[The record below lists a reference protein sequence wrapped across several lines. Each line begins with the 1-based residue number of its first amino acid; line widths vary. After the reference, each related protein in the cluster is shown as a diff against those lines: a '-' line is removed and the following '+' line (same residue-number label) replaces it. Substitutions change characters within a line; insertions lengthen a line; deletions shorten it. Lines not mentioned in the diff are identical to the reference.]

1 MAPKGVVRQA
11 LTDLAASGGAYVIAS
26 TRDNLSDS
34 SLADRK
40 AAMELCLS
48 SFSMAGKIEVDFFD
62 CRRIADWVEQFPAM
76 VIWVKVASGKPLVG
90 WRPYGPWAYQE
101 SDADSEYLIDDRV
114 KVFVPDADEGNDVSS
129 AIARLRTDL
138 SKNVSVRMVGLSGVG
153 KTRLVQALFDK
164 RICPGQPALDSENVI
179 YADLSDAPTP
189 QPGMMVEA
197 LVQSDSDCIVVVDN
211 CGQDVHR
218 RLTEIAKRPGSKI
231 RLITVEYDI
240 RDDLPEGTACYRLE
254 GSSDEIIKR
263 LLKRR
268 FSLLSEND
276 LDKIAEFSD
285 GNTRVAYAL
294 ASTSETSGELARLR
308 DSELFHR
315 LFHQKNVESS
325 ELLNCAEAASLLYSF
340 DGEDT
345 SQGSEISIFAGL
357 VEVSEVA
364 FLRSVMQLQ
373 RRGLV
378 QQRGKWRAVLPHAIS
393 NRLAAIAV
401 DAYLPELLNR
411 LLVEDASE
419 RVARSFSRRLGFL
432 HESKRAVQMVSS
444 WLNPSGCLGDLT
456 TLNDLGRGMF
466 NNVAPVSEEAA
477 LAALERAA
485 VNSKFTSTENYSRR
499 EFARVARSIAYDSRF
514 FDRAVHIL
522 ICLALAEPDDYNYE
536 PVRDV
541 LKSLFFSRL
550 SGTEARSAQ
559 RSQVVRTLLF
569 SASEREQKLGLV
581 LLDAAL
587 EAWHFTSV
595 HGFEFGARKRGFGWW
610 PRTQEE
616 VREWY
621 TPFLDIAVEIGGTNS
636 PLGREA
642 RSVLGASV
650 RGLWVRARLTDEIVR
665 AARVL
670 KSVDGWP
677 DGWLGTRRILQLD
690 KGALSTD
697 SLTQLLLLE
706 QELAPRDLRAQIGAR
721 VIARGSFADDVDL
734 PDTGDGRSADAA
746 SRFRASEKAAE
757 NLGKAAAHE
766 DNLFVEILPDL
777 IRTGTNS
784 KVGSFGFG
792 IGQECA
798 NVAGLL
804 EKVRALIIDSVSG
817 SVSLILV
824 RGVLSGWNKADP
836 AGVASFLEDALYD
849 EVWGKWFPELQFCVQ
864 LDARGY
870 ERLLKSLELGKSPIW
885 QYQYLGLGR
894 ATDPLSI
901 EQIAKLVDG
910 ISAKLDG
917 LEVAVDVLGMVIHCA
932 AEKNDLYRS
941 ELGRLCISFLR
952 NLGWSNVRI
961 DNDRSEHDFDVILE
975 FALGAADADAEKL
988 AVLHNLMVF
997 ERSSR
1002 RSYYQRGRLLAPFF
1016 KHLPKETL
1024 DAIYVPDEDG
1034 TYRTAMSVVSK
1045 IDSDRRETA
1054 VQSVPTD
1061 ALIEW
1066 CGTSPP
1072 DRYAFAA
1079 ETCRLFEKGSDDA
1092 GPLTISDVAVR
1103 ILASADQRAKI
1114 LSIFIRR
1121 FRPATWSGPLSIV
1134 LRERLPLLSKLN
1146 PTGDSAM
1153 SAQIDEARK
1162 EFLDW
1167 ISKEE
1172 KKEEAEER
1180 ARSEGFE

>member
-1 MAPKGVVRQA
+1 M
-11 LTDLAASGGAYVIAS
+11 
-26 TRDNLSDS
+26 
-34 SLADRK
+34 
-40 AAMELCLS
+40 
-48 SFSMAGKIEVDFFD
+48 
-62 CRRIADWVEQFPAM
+62 
-76 VIWVKVASGKPLVG
+76 
-90 WRPYGPWAYQE
+90 QE
-101 SDADSEYLIDDRV
+101 TE
-114 KVFVPDADEGNDVSS
+114 S
-129 AIARLRTDL
+129 A
-138 SKNVSVRMVGLSGVG
+138 N
-153 KTRLVQALFDK
+153 
-164 RICPGQPALDSENVI
+164 
-179 YADLSDAPTP
+179 
-189 QPGMMVEA
+189 
-197 LVQSDSDCIVVVDN
+197 
-211 CGQDVHR
+211 
-218 RLTEIAKRPGSKI
+218 
-231 RLITVEYDI
+231 
-240 RDDLPEGTACYRLE
+240 
-254 GSSDEIIKR
+254 
-263 LLKRR
+263 
-268 FSLLSEND
+268 
-276 LDKIAEFSD
+276 
-285 GNTRVAYAL
+285 
-294 ASTSETSGELARLR
+294 
-308 DSELFHR
+308 
-315 LFHQKNVESS
+315 
-325 ELLNCAEAASLLYSF
+325 
-340 DGEDT
+340 
-345 SQGSEISIFAGL
+345 
-357 VEVSEVA
+357 
-364 FLRSVMQLQ
+364 
-373 RRGLV
+373 
-378 QQRGKWRAVLPHAIS
+378 
-393 NRLAAIAV
+393 
-401 DAYLPELLNR
+401 
-411 LLVEDASE
+411 
-419 RVARSFSRRLGFL
+419 
-432 HESKRAVQMVSS
+432 
-444 WLNPSGCLGDLT
+444 
-456 TLNDLGRGMF
+456 
-466 NNVAPVSEEAA
+466 
-477 LAALERAA
+477 
-485 VNSKFTSTENYSRR
+485 
-499 EFARVARSIAYDSRF
+499 
-514 FDRAVHIL
+514 
-522 ICLALAEPDDYNYE
+522 
-536 PVRDV
+536 
-541 LKSLFFSRL
+541 
-550 SGTEARSAQ
+550 
-559 RSQVVRTLLF
+559 
-569 SASEREQKLGLV
+569 EREQKLGLV

-636 PLGREA
+636 PLGRET

-650 RGLWVRARLTDEIVR
+650 RGLWVRVGLTDEIVR

-677 DGWLGTRRILQLD
+677 DGWLGTRRILRLD
-690 KGALSTD
+690 KGALSPD
-697 SLTQLLLLE
+697 SLTQILLLE

-734 PDTGDGRSADAA
+734 PETGAGGSADAG
-746 SRFRASEKAAE
+746 SQFRASEKAAE

-766 DNLFVEILPDL
+766 DNLLVEILPDL

-784 KVGSFGFG
+784 KVRSFGFG

-798 NVAGLL
+798 NVARLL

-836 AGVASFLEDALYD
+836 IGVASFLEDALYD
-849 EVWGKWFPELQFCVQ
+849 DVWGKWFPELQFCVQ
-864 LDARGY
+864 LDASGY
-870 ERLLKSLELGKSPIW
+870 ERLLRSLELGKSPIW

-901 EQIAKLVDG
+901 AQIAKLVDG

-941 ELGRLCISFLR
+941 ELGRLCINFLR
-952 NLGWSNVRI
+952 NLDWSNVRI
-961 DNDRSEHDFDVILE
+961 DNDRIEHDFDVILE
-975 FALGAADADAEKL
+975 FALCAADADAEKL
-988 AVLHNLMVF
+988 AVLHNLVLF

-1034 TYRTAMSVVSK
+1034 TYRTAMRVVSK

-1066 CGTSPP
+1066 CETSPP
-1072 DRYAFAA
+1072 DRYVFAA

-1092 GPLTISDVAVR
+1092 GPLTISDVVVR

-1114 LSIFIRR
+1114 LTIFIRR
-1121 FRPATWSGPLSIV
+1121 FRPGTWSGPLSIV

-1153 SAQIDEARK
+1153 SAHIDEARK

-1172 KKEEAEER
+1172 RLEENEEK

>member
-1 MAPKGVVRQA
+1 M
-11 LTDLAASGGAYVIAS
+11 
-26 TRDNLSDS
+26 
-34 SLADRK
+34 
-40 AAMELCLS
+40 
-48 SFSMAGKIEVDFFD
+48 
-62 CRRIADWVEQFPAM
+62 
-76 VIWVKVASGKPLVG
+76 
-90 WRPYGPWAYQE
+90 
-101 SDADSEYLIDDRV
+101 
-114 KVFVPDADEGNDVSS
+114 
-129 AIARLRTDL
+129 
-138 SKNVSVRMVGLSGVG
+138 
-153 KTRLVQALFDK
+153 
-164 RICPGQPALDSENVI
+164 
-179 YADLSDAPTP
+179 
-189 QPGMMVEA
+189 
-197 LVQSDSDCIVVVDN
+197 
-211 CGQDVHR
+211 
-218 RLTEIAKRPGSKI
+218 
-231 RLITVEYDI
+231 
-240 RDDLPEGTACYRLE
+240 
-254 GSSDEIIKR
+254 
-263 LLKRR
+263 
-268 FSLLSEND
+268 
-276 LDKIAEFSD
+276 
-285 GNTRVAYAL
+285 
-294 ASTSETSGELARLR
+294 
-308 DSELFHR
+308 
-315 LFHQKNVESS
+315 
-325 ELLNCAEAASLLYSF
+325 
-340 DGEDT
+340 
-345 SQGSEISIFAGL
+345 
-357 VEVSEVA
+357 
-364 FLRSVMQLQ
+364 
-373 RRGLV
+373 
-378 QQRGKWRAVLPHAIS
+378 
-393 NRLAAIAV
+393 
-401 DAYLPELLNR
+401 
-411 LLVEDASE
+411 
-419 RVARSFSRRLGFL
+419 
-432 HESKRAVQMVSS
+432 
-444 WLNPSGCLGDLT
+444 
-456 TLNDLGRGMF
+456 
-466 NNVAPVSEEAA
+466 
-477 LAALERAA
+477 
-485 VNSKFTSTENYSRR
+485 
-499 EFARVARSIAYDSRF
+499 
-514 FDRAVHIL
+514 
-522 ICLALAEPDDYNYE
+522 
-536 PVRDV
+536 
-541 LKSLFFSRL
+541 
-550 SGTEARSAQ
+550 
-559 RSQVVRTLLF
+559 
-569 SASEREQKLGLV
+569 
-581 LLDAAL
+581 
-587 EAWHFTSV
+587 
-595 HGFEFGARKRGFGWW
+595 
-610 PRTQEE
+610 
-616 VREWY
+616 
-621 TPFLDIAVEIGGTNS
+621 
-636 PLGREA
+636 
-642 RSVLGASV
+642 
-650 RGLWVRARLTDEIVR
+650 
-665 AARVL
+665 
-670 KSVDGWP
+670 
-677 DGWLGTRRILQLD
+677 
-690 KGALSTD
+690 
-697 SLTQLLLLE
+697 
-706 QELAPRDLRAQIGAR
+706 
-721 VIARGSFADDVDL
+721 
-734 PDTGDGRSADAA
+734 
-746 SRFRASEKAAE
+746 
-757 NLGKAAAHE
+757 
-766 DNLFVEILPDL
+766 
-777 IRTGTNS
+777 
-784 KVGSFGFG
+784 
-792 IGQECA
+792 
-798 NVAGLL
+798 
-804 EKVRALIIDSVSG
+804 IIDSVSG